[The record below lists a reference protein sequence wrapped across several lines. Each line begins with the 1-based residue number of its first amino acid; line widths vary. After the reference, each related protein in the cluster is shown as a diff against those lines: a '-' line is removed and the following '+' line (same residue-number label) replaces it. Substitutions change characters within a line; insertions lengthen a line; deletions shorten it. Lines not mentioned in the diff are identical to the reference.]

1 MQNLNHFIGKVCTVF
16 TSPINRNYKEEQLHN
31 YFLGVVESVDSEGI
45 SLGQLTGNLK
55 TFLFFPHIV
64 GIAEEEVLNPDD
76 PQDAET
82 IGKLKEAAKKQIKDW
97 NVPPPSSSPHFAE
110 GRANSVKMPF
120 LRRSSRF

>member
-97 NVPPPSSSPHFAE
+97 NVPPPSSSPHIDHEALSKIKENF
-110 GRANSVKMPF
+110 GKD
-120 LRRSSRF
+120 